1 MQTFVSDISNKKYP
15 ITERISGKAIR
26 QCVLDEIKKDHPE
39 FNDLSKISL
48 EEMNEYRN
56 KYIKESLEKEMGTL
70 TSLEQQ
76 VVDAMQNDQLLTD
89 KLNDEATEKLTFGQ
103 RLADKVASF
112 GGSWRFIIIFGIFLV
127 FWMALN
133 AVILAAKAFDPYPFI
148 LLNLIL
154 SCIAAL
160 QAPVIMMS
168 QNRQEEKDRQRAKND
183 YMINLKSELE
193 IRLLHDKLD
202 HLIVNQQEK
211 LMEIQQIQIDM
222 MNDIIQHLD
231 KGPVKNKA
239 KENAG

>member
-1 MQTFVSDISNKKYP
+1 MQTFVSDISHKTYP
-15 ITERISGKAIR
+15 SADKVTGKAIR

-39 FNDLSKISL
+39 FNDSSNISL
-48 EEMNEYRN
+48 EEMNIYRN
-56 KYIKESLEKEMGTL
+56 RYIKLSLEKEMGTL

-76 VVDAMQNDQLLTD
+76 VIDTMQNDQLLSD
-89 KLNDEATEKLTFGQ
+89 KLNDDKGDKLSYGQ
-103 RLADKVASF
+103 KLADKVASF
-112 GGSWRFIIIFGIFLV
+112 GGSWKFIIIFGIFLSC
-127 FWMALN
+127 WMALN
-133 AVILAAKAFDPYPFI
+133 VVFLASKAFDPYPFI

-168 QNRQEEKDRQRAKND
+168 QNRQEEKDRERAKND

-222 MNDIIQHLD
+222 MSDIIDHLD
-231 KGPVKNKA
+231 KGPLKTRVR
-239 KENAG
+239 EH